1 MVKPSCWAAASR
13 GKIWGQGLP
22 SRGNKSKG
30 PEVGE
35 SVARS
40 RTKSKVDVAGI
51 MSEGARG
58 EEAEVGGEGQLP
70 TRPTAA
76 EDGLEDLFRS
86 PVALRYWS
94 LGGNKI
100 TDSR

>member
-1 MVKPSCWAAASR
+1 
-13 GKIWGQGLP
+13 
-22 SRGNKSKG
+22 
-30 PEVGE
+30 
-35 SVARS
+35 
-40 RTKSKVDVAGI
+40 

-70 TRPTAA
+70 TRLTAA